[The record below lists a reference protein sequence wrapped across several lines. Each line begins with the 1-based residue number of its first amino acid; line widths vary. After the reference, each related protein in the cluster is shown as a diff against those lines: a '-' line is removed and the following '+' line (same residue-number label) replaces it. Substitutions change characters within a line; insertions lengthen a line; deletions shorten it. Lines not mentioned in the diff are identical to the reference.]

1 MASGLGQQ
9 RAVIAVGKI
18 TVAAAK
24 IDDADALM
32 RLTLLGRKIGFKG
45 DDLVA
50 GIIGIPVGKIINNQ
64 KGTRHNNKIL

>member
-1 MASGLGQQ
+1 MPPGLGQQ

-18 TVAAAK
+18 TIAAAK

-32 RLTLLGRKIGFKG
+32 RLALFGRKIIFKG

-50 GIIGIPVGKIINNQ
+50 GIIGIPIGKIIDN
-64 KGTRHNNKIL
+64 L